1 MDRGKWE
8 IRGEVRKWT
17 DVPLH
22 IDESDGQPSFNLKE
36 TDLKKWVEVFA
47 NAIDKRCN
55 IFTNTNLSQDQTKME
70 QLPYKLH
77 YLKPPKRWQK

>member
-22 IDESDGQPSFNLKE
+22 GESLDFRYGPWGWYRGVGDTHMNRG
-36 TDLKKWVEVFA
+36 D
-47 NAIDKRCN
+47 
-55 IFTNTNLSQDQTKME
+55 
-70 QLPYKLH
+70 
-77 YLKPPKRWQK
+77 